1 MTFHPNFVL
10 LLPNYVGQVHAGVE
24 VQSHKVRGPWGMA
37 ALLKD
42 KMIEETVNLLMIYL
56 EVHSQIF
63 EASESINGKKSL
75 PIQRM
80 NLWFLEIIKSTIRDC
95 QKHIKWSLHN

>member
-1 MTFHPNFVL
+1 
-10 LLPNYVGQVHAGVE
+10 
-24 VQSHKVRGPWGMA
+24 MA

-80 NLWFLEIIKSTIRDC
+80 NL
-95 QKHIKWSLHN
+95 

>member
-1 MTFHPNFVL
+1 
-10 LLPNYVGQVHAGVE
+10 
-24 VQSHKVRGPWGMA
+24 MA

-63 EASESINGKKSL
+63 EASEYKMRKARS
-75 PIQRM
+75 PVP
-80 NLWFLEIIKSTIRDC
+80 
-95 QKHIKWSLHN
+95 